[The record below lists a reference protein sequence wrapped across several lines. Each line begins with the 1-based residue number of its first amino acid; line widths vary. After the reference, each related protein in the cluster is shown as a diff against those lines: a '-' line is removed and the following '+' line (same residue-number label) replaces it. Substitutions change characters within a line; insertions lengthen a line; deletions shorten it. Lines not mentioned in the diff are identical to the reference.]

1 MDLVSARIERALDE
15 QRGRL
20 LAISPDLAP
29 FDEYA
34 RDLLSGGKRFR
45 ALFCYWG
52 WQSVAGRSGSF
63 DPLAEG
69 SRQTTAEAVVTVAA
83 ALEVFHAAALVHDD
97 IMDRSDTRRGLPAVH
112 RRFEA
117 LHRDSGFTGDRAQY
131 GTNSALLLGDLLL
144 SLSDAVFDEGLA
156 LLDPA
161 RARIVRQE
169 FHAMRLDVTAGQY
182 LDVHEETA
190 WPAIDESE
198 HLLRAQRVIVFKSAK
213 YSVEAPLV
221 IGALVAGASE
231 SQLEGL
237 RSFGLPLGVAY
248 QLRDD
253 MLGVFGDPE
262 VTGKPAGDDLRE
274 GKRTVL
280 IASARKT
287 LSPGPRSCWTSCSAT
302 RTSTRRRCRCSVR
315 PSPTRAR
322 WPRSSARSTGTCSAR
337 RPRSTRHRSRRRRVS
352 SSRRWPTRS
361 HAAPRRRNR
370 RTAWRR
376 GAGPHRA
383 SRPSPGRRQ
392 SGQQRATSRASS
404 TARRRS
410 GQQSCDRSGRS

>member
-1 MDLVSARIERALDE
+1 MAESTRLVDLVSARIERALDE
-15 QRGRL
+15 QRERL

-69 SRQTTAEAVVTVAA
+69 SRQTTAEAIVTVAA

-97 IMDRSDTRRGLPAVH
+97 IMDRSDTRRGRPAVH

-262 VTGKPAGDDLRE
+262 ITGKPAGDDLRE

-287 LSPGPRSCWTSCSAT
+287 LPPGPRQLLDELLGDPDLDEGQVQMLRAT
-302 RTSTRRRCRCSVR
+302 LTDSGAVAAVERSIDRHVQ
-315 PSPTRAR
+315 RAKAALDAA
-322 WPRSSARSTGTCSAR
+322 PLTPSAREQLASLADTVI
-337 RPRSTRHRSRRRRVS
+337 RRV
-352 SSRRWPTRS
+352 
-361 HAAPRRRNR
+361 A
-370 RTAWRR
+370 
-376 GAGPHRA
+376 
-383 SRPSPGRRQ
+383 
-392 SGQQRATSRASS
+392 
-404 TARRRS
+404 
-410 GQQSCDRSGRS
+410 